1 MNDVSKKQP
10 PYRTLKKRLK
20 ARERTIQVRL
30 IQEIDLTQILVFLLL
45 FFSLFLCKEIFLI
58 SCTIIKYRNE
68 QIAERNTHN
77 HRKMRL

>member
-20 ARERTIQVRL
+20 ARERTIQVKL

-45 FFSLFLCKEIFLI
+45 FYFFFLFFYAKKFS
-58 SCTIIKYRNE
+58 
-68 QIAERNTHN
+68 
-77 HRKMRL
+77 

>member
-20 ARERTIQVRL
+20 ASERTIQVRL